1 MTQDTREPRLG
12 ALSRTRRRTLY
23 GISVGVWV
31 TGAVWLVYH
40 YFVRSIDQFGF
51 ENAHPHQQWWLV
63 AHAAF
68 GCWALWMFGVLWPGH
83 VKADEVA
90 PAVGRD
96 AVRRGRVA
104 DADRAGAVLHREHPV
119 AIVDFDRALGRR
131 TGGSGS
137 LPAAPADPQNSSTE
151 RGGAR
156 RLARAAPSARAQNA

>member
-40 YFVRSIDQFGF
+40 YFIRSVDQFGF
-51 ENAHPHQQWWLV
+51 ENAHPHQQWWLI

-83 VKADEVA
+83 VKAGWRMKSRRLSGGTLFGVVA
-90 PAVGRD
+90 WLTLTGLALYYIGSTQWRSWTSIAHWAVGLAAAAAFLLHLPTRKT
-96 AVRRGRVA
+96 AARIEA
-104 DADRAGAVLHREHPV
+104 ERAG
-119 AIVDFDRALGRR
+119 
-131 TGGSGS
+131 
-137 LPAAPADPQNSSTE
+137 
-151 RGGAR
+151 
-156 RLARAAPSARAQNA
+156 